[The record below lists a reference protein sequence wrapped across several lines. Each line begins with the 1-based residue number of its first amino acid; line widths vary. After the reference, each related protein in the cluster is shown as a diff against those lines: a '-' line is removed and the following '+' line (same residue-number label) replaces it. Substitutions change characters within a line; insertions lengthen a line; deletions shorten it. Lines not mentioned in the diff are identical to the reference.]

1 MALCEALRNSKRS
14 NPPQPS
20 TGAQIH
26 WDGGLSGTGLVGS
39 TEAVQKGRA
48 SDYGLL
54 RLIQRLA
61 AHTLASGVK
70 IQLRWIPSER
80 NAADTGS
87 RAWEPWSSKEHAPRA
102 KVAYREGHLSSKE
115 EDRGFHQDGVGEGQ
129 RSYGCTRPEL
139 GDHGDYR
146 AEEAKEV
153 AFSSGGGSGKR
164 AGAAWDQMLVEGYTE
179 EERESPHTATQV
191 CKEASRRFGWPQ
203 APGDGEREG
212 GDQKGLLEQA
222 ERFLRLRQL
231 PRPQHPGRSRPGRSA
246 VRLRGRPVPGW
257 RELQLRSKAL
267 GKSRVCPSGGGESWK
282 AAAATLQ
289 EESEGL
295 AAAGSHPDTSSD
307 AAAYSSTSASG
318 RWRCSTRWV
327 SRPTRVRGSSCV

>member
-1 MALCEALRNSKRS
+1 MKHITRNVRM
-14 NPPQPS
+14 
-20 TGAQIH
+20 H
-26 WDGGLSGTGLVGS
+26 DHRVLVFNDNLGVVL
-39 TEAVQKGRA
+39 AVQKGRA

-61 AHTLASGVK
+61 AHPLASGVK

-80 NAADTGS
+80 NAADAGS

-179 EERESPHTATQV
+179 EERESPRTATQV
-191 CKEASRRFGWPQ
+191 CKEASRLFGWPQ

>member
-1 MALCEALRNSKRS
+1 MLLTRAVALGSHGAPRSMPLGQKLPIAKDTSAAKR
-14 NPPQPS
+14 
-20 TGAQIH
+20 
-26 WDGGLSGTGLVGS
+26 
-39 TEAVQKGRA
+39 
-48 SDYGLL
+48 
-54 RLIQRLA
+54 
-61 AHTLASGVK
+61 K
-70 IQLRWIPSER
+70 IVVFTRMESER
-80 NAADTGS
+80 ANARMAARD
-87 RAWEPWSSKEHAPRA
+87 HA
-102 KVAYREGHLSSKE
+102 
-115 EDRGFHQDGVGEGQ
+115 
-129 RSYGCTRPEL
+129 EL

-191 CKEASRRFGWPQ
+191 CKEASRLFGWPQ

-327 SRPTRVRGSSCV
+327 SRPTRIRGSSCV